1 MFRKGVAPGFE
12 PEISSPG
19 KKEQIFGKNPPVA
32 ALASRQSRLHSIKL
46 ASDDV
51 TSMWCASYLVL

>member
-32 ALASRQSRLHSIKL
+32 ALVFLML
-46 ASDDV
+46 VSDTV
-51 TSMWCASYLVL
+51 NKY